1 MSETYSKYSGDN
13 RDFSVKVEWVETN
26 KFVMKEELTVN
37 EITDKRNIPLIL
49 KAKVEQMEKGKEE
62 TGKSISYIK
71 SQLEAK
77 WLDIDKWIQDKCIN
91 VESALNWRTLA
102 DMFLIK
108 NQDIVLSCS
117 SLDEI
122 ETQFQKWDTD
132 RRNLL
137 PTLLTDDN
145 LYALSF
151 WEQIRRWM
159 ATWVSEEE
167 MTKRMQYEIKR
178 HGRWLNVKSD
188 VESLFSQY
196 SYWEIIWKV
205 LETENFKGHENAWF
219 RKLQYLAWCYSKE
232 KDSFTV
238 TWDWMWWNQTGNFL
252 TYLKNS
258 EEFKNHFNSEEHLKK
273 INVIL
278 ATHTKIKVDTSLYD
292 QYWKVTNQRQ
302 EYLADPIS
310 YWKNQSVLSRH
321 FLGVEESKTP
331 YPSVDNM
338 SKTDLD
344 FITSNRNWKL
354 DWELAEL
361 FDARWKSEKEKRD
374 IEERLKKLMPKED
387 MKEFLIKFLK
397 NEKVRQEF
405 ESMFNLPAT
414 TLDDPILV
422 ETIVNWGWRWE
433 HAEVRDWIVS
443 WMWASAENDL
453 VGLSIDLQSYIR
465 KQCWLCALWVK
476 TKFLESILWDW
487 AELEEVERDAFI
499 DPSNMNYTVY
509 FKDKNCPSTTYEYCP
524 NTWEIFAE
532 KAYDSREWVLSFW
545 KWVNGKSLIHK
556 MDVNYS
562 DFMQKINVEELLPDE
577 RCDTREDLKDWIA
590 RKIDSHMN
598 YSARSADLSVLK
610 ATNGSMRLKNG
621 IVDDA
626 LDLFWFINSSKGELI
641 DKWITLDKNKD
652 GPYHH
657 FMSQLVDSVE
667 FESEENLQ
675 ILSEFLSQINDKIDN
690 LNSIDFSK
698 EDPLM
703 RFILRGC
710 KHLKSYWE
718 KKVKEDDIL
727 KEWKMKDLVLWTVL
741 ESLTSENWKFDFEKI
756 RILNEWVK
764 NSKYLELASSIES
777 NYNSKVQKYDVDSF
791 IFQTKWILEELETDV
806 TSGAERDKW
815 LEESIA

>member
-13 RDFSVKVEWVETN
+13 RDLSVKVEWVETN

-108 NQDIVLSCS
+108 NQDIVLRCS

-278 ATHTKIKVDTSLYD
+278 ATHAKIKVDTSLYD

-321 FLGVEESKTP
+321 FVGVEESKTP

-562 DFMQKINVEELLPDE
+562 DFMQKINVEELLPGE

-690 LNSIDFSK
+690 LDSIDLNK

-718 KKVKEDDIL
+718 KKVKEDDIS

-791 IFQTKWILEELETDV
+791 IFQTKWILEELETAV